1 MEDMIS
7 MSDMDLI
14 YQITD
19 DFGIDRE
26 TIRVELT
33 KEDPGLVTRT
43 SEGFVEIT
51 IPLTIPIANWL
62 QTLRKKLE

>member
-43 SEGFVEIT
+43 PEGFVEIT
-51 IPLTIPIANWL
+51 IPLTIPVENWL
-62 QTLRKKLE
+62 PTLRKQLE